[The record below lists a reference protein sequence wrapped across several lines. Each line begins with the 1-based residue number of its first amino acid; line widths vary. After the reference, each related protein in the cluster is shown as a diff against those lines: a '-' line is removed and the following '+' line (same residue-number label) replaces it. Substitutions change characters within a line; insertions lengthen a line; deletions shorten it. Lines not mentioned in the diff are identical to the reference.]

1 MNSCPKC
8 GVMNCTKSY
17 RSGIQSYHLKGIN
30 RELHQKYCKG
40 PYKAT
45 MIPAGDEHFELY
57 CNQCGYGWI
66 EKIIE
71 ALPGGKGPSY

>member
-17 RSGIQSYHLKGIN
+17 RDGIHSYYLKGSN
-30 RELHQKYCKG
+30 RELQQKHCRGSYE
-40 PYKAT
+40 AT
-45 MIPAGDEHFELY
+45 RIPAGDEHLEIY

-66 EKIIE
+66 EKITE
-71 ALPGGKGPSY
+71 TLPGGKGPSY